1 MSARPLLLGY
11 PKISLEAKPE
21 VGYEFYFS
29 SEKQA
34 YFCQTWSLEADGLT
48 PAQRI
53 RCYKMQPERFRC
65 SQRFVFTSK
74 DGSHRLHFECLEAIN
89 GVVRVLSVY
98 NGRCSPAGRYVL
110 PMSL

>member
-1 MSARPLLLGY
+1 M
-11 PKISLEAKPE
+11 
-21 VGYEFYFS
+21 GYEFYFS

-53 RCYKMQPERFRC
+53 RC